1 MTGGADLSSSSAGDA
16 HLDTLEQR
24 ILILAPVGRTALL
37 ARDILAGAGFTA
49 AVCSSLTELLTE
61 IGRGAGAALLLE
73 EALSAG
79 SNGRTFAAALQTQPG
94 WSDLP
99 VAVFVADLDRTA
111 PSFRYLAKLMP
122 GRSIVVLER
131 PIREPALIS
140 LMTSLLQA
148 RARQYEVRDLMAE
161 LERARGDA
169 ESANLAK
176 SEFLAVM
183 SHELRTPLNAI
194 IGFSDLLADEISAPL
209 ADVHKRQV
217 QRIRKSA
224 WHLLGLIE
232 DILAYA
238 RIEAGKE
245 ELNIELVSAG
255 ELARDATTVVEPLAA
270 RKALALRITR
280 PKEGITVETDPRK
293 VKQILLN
300 LLSNAVKF
308 TERGEVELMLEPT
321 PDKGVVFLVRDTG
334 GGIAPEH
341 LETVFQAFEQVDPS
355 LTRRQQGTGLGLG
368 VSRKLALLL
377 GGELSVESKLG
388 VGSTFTLRLP
398 PSPPVPESG
407 GAGSWLRPT
416 IARPA
421 ASE

>member
-1 MTGGADLSSSSAGDA
+1 MTEGALPSVSSPPAAADLDE
-16 HLDTLEQR
+16 LER
-24 ILILAPVGRTALL
+24 ILILAPVGRTAPLT
-37 ARDILAGAGFTA
+37 RDILEGAGFTA
-49 AVCSSLTELLTE
+49 KVCATMADLCTE

-73 EALSAG
+73 EALSADG
-79 SNGRTFAAALQTQPG
+79 NARTFAEALQAQPG

-99 VAVFVADLDRTA
+99 VTVFVADLERTA

-131 PIREPALIS
+131 PIRAPALIS
-140 LMTSLLQA
+140 LMASLLQA
-148 RARQYEVRDLMAE
+148 RARQCEVRDLMVELRHARGNAE
-161 LERARGDA
+161 L
-169 ESANLAK
+169 ANLAK

-194 IGFSDLLADEISAPL
+194 IGFSDLLADEVSAPL

-217 QRIRKSA
+217 QRIRQSA

-232 DILAYA
+232 DILGYA

-245 ELNIELVSAG
+245 DLKIDLVSAAD
-255 ELARDATTVVEPLAA
+255 LARDAATVVGPLAA
-270 RKALALRITR
+270 KKGLMLRITL
-280 PKEGITVETDPRK
+280 PKEDVTIETDARK

-308 TERGEVELMLEPT
+308 TDQGEVELILEAA
-321 PDKGVVFLVRDTG
+321 PDTGVAFLVRDTG

-368 VSRKLALLL
+368 VSRNLAVLL
-377 GGELSVESKLG
+377 GGELSAASELG

-398 PSPPVPESG
+398 RSAP
-407 GAGSWLRPT
+407 LQ
-416 IARPA
+416 
-421 ASE
+421 

>member
-1 MTGGADLSSSSAGDA
+1 MTGE
-16 HLDTLEQR
+16 LDELERR
-24 ILILAPVGRTALL
+24 ILVLAPVGRTALL
-37 ARDILAGAGFTA
+37 ARDTLEGAGFTA
-49 AVCSSLTELLTE
+49 EVCATMEELCDG
-61 IGRGAGAALLLE
+61 IRRGAGAVLLLE
-73 EALSAG
+73 EALAAEG
-79 SNGRTFAAALQTQPG
+79 NARTFAAEIQAQPG

-99 VAVFVADLDRTA
+99 VTVFVADLERTA
-111 PSFRYLAKLMP
+111 RSFRYLARLMP

-131 PIREPALIS
+131 PIRAPALIS

-148 RARQYEVRDLMAE
+148 RARQCEVRDLMAE
-161 LERARGDA
+161 LGGARREA

-194 IGFSDLLADEISAPL
+194 IGFSDLMIDEISAPL
-209 ADVHKRQV
+209 ADVNKAQV
-217 QRIRKSA
+217 ERIRKSA

-232 DILAYA
+232 DILAHA

-245 ELNIELVSAG
+245 ELRLEVVSAAD
-255 ELARDATTVVEPLAA
+255 LARDAASVLEPIAAAKELGLRTTLPDASVT
-270 RKALALRITR
+270 I
-280 PKEGITVETDPRK
+280 ETDARK

-308 TERGEVELMLEPT
+308 TDRGEVELILEPA
-321 PDKGVVFLVRDTG
+321 PDAGVVYHVRDTG

-341 LETVFQAFEQVDPS
+341 LETVFHAFEQVDPS

-377 GGELSVESKLG
+377 GGELSVTSQLG
-388 VGSTFTLRLP
+388 AGSTFTLRLP
-398 PSPPVPESG
+398 RSADPVERVNRAQREERE
-407 GAGSWLRPT
+407 AG
-416 IARPA
+416 
-421 ASE
+421 